1 MFTTRGDTL
10 YKLMEHVNIPDGVN
24 RLRGEDQLRGGLQQ
38 PERPLG
44 ELQRELLARLVG
56 RAPLPRRLGCS
67 GGRGAAR
74 SVARGELDDA
84 AVDGLGGACTYDVY
98 SEWEGWGL
106 PI

>member
-1 MFTTRGDTL
+1 
-10 YKLMEHVNIPDGVN
+10 MEHVDIPDGVN

-56 RAPLPRRLGCS
+56 RAPLPGRLGCS

-84 AVDGLGGACTYDVY
+84 AVDGLGGHACTYDVY